1 MEELFNNAQVE
12 EKVVES
18 KNTKKGRKAKKSL
31 KRTKKSK
38 KSKNRSQRKK
48 EETKRSYIRSITCS
62 KSLKITLPNFNSVG
76 LSYTISMEI
85 DPKDN
90 ANEKKEE
97 LSKLVDQYLESDI
110 QEVVKYYRSKSE
122 ELVSTVKEY
131 EVKLENLRLTEKR
144 LELRERVEKENSSVP
159 QEDIDLD

>member
-1 MEELFNNAQVE
+1 MEELFNDVQVE
-12 EKVVES
+12 EKIVRS
-18 KNTKKGRKAKKSL
+18 KKTKKGRKAKKNS
-31 KRTKKSK
+31 KKTKKSK
-38 KSKNRSQRKK
+38 KPKKGSRKK
-48 EETKRSYIRSITCS
+48 EETKGSYIRSIACS

-90 ANEKKEE
+90 LDKKKEE

-122 ELVSTVKEY
+122 ELVNTVKEY
-131 EVKLENLRLTEKR
+131 EIRLESLRLAEKR
-144 LELRERVEKENSSVP
+144 LELRERVEKENSSAP

>member
-1 MEELFNNAQVE
+1 MEELFNDVQVE
-12 EKVVES
+12 EKVIEQ
-18 KNTKKGRKAKKSL
+18 KETKKERKAKKSS
-31 KRTKKSK
+31 KKTKKSK
-38 KSKNRSQRKK
+38 KSKSKSQRKK
-48 EETKRSYIRSITCS
+48 EEPKGSYIRSIACS

-85 DPKDN
+85 DPKDSVDK
-90 ANEKKEE
+90 KKEE

-122 ELVSTVKEY
+122 ELVNTVKEY
-131 EVKLENLRLTEKR
+131 EVKLENLKLVEKR
-144 LELRERVEKENSSVP
+144 LELRERVEKENSSTP

>member
-1 MEELFNNAQVE
+1 MEELFNDVQVE
-12 EKVVES
+12 EKIVRS
-18 KNTKKGRKAKKSL
+18 KKAKKGQKAKKSS
-31 KRTKKSK
+31 KKTKKSK
-38 KSKNRSQRKK
+38 KPKKGSRKK
-48 EETKRSYIRSITCS
+48 EETKGSYIRSIACS

-90 ANEKKEE
+90 LDKKKEE

-122 ELVSTVKEY
+122 ELVNTVKEY
-131 EVKLENLRLTEKR
+131 EIRLESLRLAEKR
-144 LELRERVEKENSSVP
+144 LELRERVEKENSSAP

>member
-1 MEELFNNAQVE
+1 MEELFNDVQVE
-12 EKVVES
+12 EKIVCS
-18 KNTKKGRKAKKSL
+18 KKTKKGRKAKKNS
-31 KRTKKSK
+31 KKTKKSK
-38 KSKNRSQRKK
+38 KPKKGSRKK
-48 EETKRSYIRSITCS
+48 EETKGSYIRSIACS

-90 ANEKKEE
+90 LDKKKEE

-122 ELVSTVKEY
+122 ELVNTVKEY
-131 EVKLENLRLTEKR
+131 EIRLESLRLAEKR
-144 LELRERVEKENSSVP
+144 LELRERVEKENSSAP